1 LKIAVSSLYH
11 PKETSMAHPRAL
23 GSLVLAAILS
33 LSSLPARAAKPAST
47 AAIFPEIKQT
57 ERELKSVPG
66 YENAPAVV
74 LFKKGRFSV
83 LDPEGR
89 YNPNFVVQVRRKI
102 LTEEGKK
109 YGEASLFHSKLVKL
123 ERLEGRTVL
132 PDGREIPLPK
142 GATFKRTISKTEKL
156 FITSIAFPAVEVG
169 AILDYQYEIRIPS
182 IYLLEPWYF
191 QEEVPTLDSEMIYL
205 VPEALRVRTGLQ
217 DPLQTGVQQKT
228 EQNFSGWR
236 VMAWGK
242 NLPPIPNEPNGFPF
256 ADLASRFLVIPVE
269 VVEPGG
275 RTTELL
281 KTWESTCAPFAK
293 PYEKAQRKSGAAG
306 RKARELATPG
316 NNGERARAVYRF
328 VRDEIETVENP
339 GVGLPEDSTA
349 DSVLAARRGDYAEK
363 ALLLQT
369 MLKALGIPARLVWV
383 GERDGGQINLAF
395 TTPWWFERVI
405 VAAEIDGQRVFL
417 DPSDRRLA
425 FGRLAPG
432 LEGMQA
438 LLYDPEKPE
447 PLTLPVTPFEE
458 NLRRAALDLDL
469 DAGGRL
475 SGRGTLRLAG
485 HHAWHYLR
493 WKENAGEA
501 AKAWKE
507 WLASEITGFEITDV
521 KVTEAVEETRIEVTW
536 AMAQREE
543 EVLGD
548 EASFEPSRPLGPVKQ
563 RFVSPAESRISP
575 VLFAFADRDEV
586 EVTLRWPEGWSVE
599 TLPASKQAITAAGTF
614 EVSVETDEAARRAV
628 YRRRM
633 DIKERQFARQH
644 YPAVQS
650 LYGQVEKSDAQP
662 LVLLK
667 R

>member
-1 LKIAVSSLYH
+1 MVS
-11 PKETSMAHPRAL
+11 PRAL
-23 GSLVLAAILS
+23 SSLVLAAILS
-33 LSSLPARAAKPAST
+33 LSSLPARAASR
-47 AAIFPEIKQT
+47 AATFPEIKQS
-57 ERELKSVPG
+57 ERELTGVPG

-74 LFKKGRFSV
+74 LFKKGKFSV
-83 LDPEGR
+83 LDSEGR
-89 YNPNFVVQVRRKI
+89 YNPTFVVQVRRKI

-109 YGEASLFHSKLVKL
+109 YGEASLFHSKQVKL
-123 ERLEGRTVL
+123 QRLEGRTVL

-182 IYLLEPWYF
+182 IYYLEPWYF
-191 QEEVPTLDSEMIYL
+191 QEEVPTLDSEILYV

-217 DPLQTGVQQKT
+217 DPLQTGVKQNT

-242 NLPPIPNEPNGFPF
+242 NLPPIPAEPSGFPF

-269 VVEPGG
+269 IVDPAG
-275 RTTELL
+275 RSTELL
-281 KTWESTCAPFAK
+281 KTWESTCALYAK
-293 PYEKAQRKSGAAG
+293 AYEKAKRKSSVAVQ
-306 RKARELATPG
+306 KARELAG
-316 NNGERARAVYRF
+316 AGSNGEKARAVYRF
-328 VRDEIETVENP
+328 VRDEIETVDNL
-339 GVGLPEDSTA
+339 GVHLPEDSTA

-363 ALLLQT
+363 ALLLQR
-369 MLKALGIPARLVWV
+369 MLMSLGIPARLVWAA
-383 GERDGGQINLAF
+383 ERDSGQINLAF

-438 LLYDPEKPE
+438 LLYDAEKPE
-447 PLTLPVTPFEE
+447 PVILPVTPYEE
-458 NLRRAALDLDL
+458 SLRRASLDLDL
-469 DAGGRL
+469 DASGRL
-475 SGRGTLRLAG
+475 VGRGTLRLAG
-485 HHAWHYLR
+485 HHAWTRLR
-493 WKENAGEA
+493 WKENAEEA

-507 WLASEITGFEITDV
+507 WLAGELTGFEITDI
-521 KVTEAVEETRIEVTW
+521 KVTEAVDDTRVEVTW
-536 AMAQREE
+536 SMAQREE

-548 EASFEPSRPLGPVKQ
+548 EATFDPSRPLGPVKQ
-563 RFVSPAESRISP
+563 PFQAPAPSRISP
-575 VLFAFADRDEV
+575 VLFAFADRDEM
-586 EVTLRWPEGWSVE
+586 EVTLRWPEGWILE
-599 TLPASKQAITAAGTF
+599 TLPASKQALTAAGTF
-614 EVSVETDEAARRAV
+614 EAAVELDEAARRAV

-633 DIKERQFARQH
+633 DIKDRQFARQH
-644 YPAVQS
+644 YPAVQN
-650 LYGQVEKSDAQP
+650 LFGQAEKSDAQP
-662 LVLLK
+662 LVFVK

>member
-1 LKIAVSSLYH
+1 
-11 PKETSMAHPRAL
+11 MAHPRAL

-33 LSSLPARAAKPAST
+33 LSSLPASAAKAAST
-47 AAIFPEIKQT
+47 APVFPEIKQT
-57 ERELKSVPG
+57 ERELNSVPG

-83 LDPEGR
+83 LNPENGR
-89 YNPNFVVQVRRKI
+89 VEPTFVVQVRRKI

-109 YGEASLFHSKLVKL
+109 YGEVSVFHSKLVKL
-123 ERLEGRTVL
+123 QRLEGRTVL
-132 PDGREIPLPK
+132 PDGKEIPLPK

-156 FITSIAFPAVEVG
+156 FITSIAFPSVEVG
-169 AILDYQYEIRIPS
+169 AILDYQYEIRMPS

-191 QEEVPTLDSEMIYL
+191 QDEVPTLDSEILYV
-205 VPEALRVRTGLQ
+205 VPEELRVRTGLQ
-217 DPLQTGVQQKT
+217 DPLQTGVKQHT
-228 EQNFSGWR
+228 EQNFSGWK
-236 VMAWGK
+236 VTAWGK
-242 NLPPIPNEPNGFPF
+242 NLPPIPNEPSGFPF

-269 VVEPGG
+269 VVDSYG
-275 RTTELL
+275 RTTEFL
-281 KTWESTCAPFAK
+281 KSWESTCALLAK
-293 PYEKAQRKSGAAG
+293 PYEKAQRKANTAG
-306 RKARELATPG
+306 RKAQQLAAPG
-316 NNGERARAVYRF
+316 KAGERARAVYRF
-328 VRDEIETVENP
+328 VRDEIETVEDL
-339 GVGLPEDSTA
+339 GVILPEDSTV
-349 DSVLAARRGDYAEK
+349 DSVLAARRGNYAEK

-369 MLKALGIPARLVWV
+369 MLKALGIRARLVWA

-395 TTPWWFERVI
+395 TTPWWFERAI

-438 LLYDPEKPE
+438 LLYDTEKPE
-447 PLTLPVTPFEE
+447 PVTLPVTPFEE

-485 HHAWHYLR
+485 HHAWRYLR
-493 WKENAGEA
+493 WKENAEEA
-501 AKAWKE
+501 TKAWKE
-507 WLASEITGFEITDV
+507 WLTDGLKGFEIKDV
-521 KVTEAVEETRIEVTW
+521 KVTEAVDETRVEVTW

-548 EASFEPSRPLGPVKQ
+548 EASFDPSRPLGPIRQ
-563 RFVSPAESRISP
+563 PFVSPAASRISP
-575 VLFAFADRDEV
+575 VLFSFADRDEA
-586 EVTLRWPEGWSVE
+586 EVTVRWPEGWTVE

-614 EVSVETDEAARRAV
+614 EVSVETDEAGRRAI

-633 DIKERQFARQH
+633 DIKDRQFARQH

-650 LYGQVEKSDAQP
+650 LYGQAEKSDAQP
-662 LVLLK
+662 LVLMK